1 MAKNRE
7 VRYQKQ
13 KEHFEWLR
21 DKHEPPIRQADI
33 RRAAEKSGSRQS
45 LATTTTVGNWY
56 RGEKQISRDNAEWL
70 ISEFWL
76 DVTVEWLRGES
87 DYMNEND
94 MYETM
99 LWNHAKASIARN
111 EARTVLF
118 KLHAELSGWSVSEPI
133 HNEPYNVL
141 LSDNDLSDEES
152 DALWDDL
159 NKKWVVLTRDGKPPV
174 TLKKEDYEILC
185 DKLVDFFD
193 FELEHRERE
202 RINWRGQA

>member
-33 RRAAEKSGSRQS
+33 RRAAEKSGDRQS

-70 ISEFWL
+70 ISEFGL
-76 DVTVEWLRGES
+76 DVTVGWLRGES
-87 DYMNEND
+87 DYMNEN
-94 MYETM
+94 YAFEANM
-99 LWNHAKASIARN
+99 LHHAKTVGERN
-111 EARTVLF
+111 MNRRVLF
-118 KLHAELSGWSVSEPI
+118 ELHAKLAGWSVSVGECA
-133 HNEPYNVL
+133 V
-141 LSDNDLSDEES
+141 
-152 DALWDDL
+152 ALTHDS
-159 NKKWVVLTRDGKPPV
+159 KPPV
-174 TLKKEDYEILC
+174 KLTEDDYEVLC

-193 FELEHRERE
+193 FELEHLEKQTDEKRPQRLL
-202 RINWRGQA
+202 R